1 MSHYVSSEK
10 SRYYGRVY
18 TICKYIFY
26 VLVVTGILL
35 FLTLYLFPKVVNP
48 NTNKR
53 VWHIVAY
60 VFLGL
65 AGLYSIVRV
74 PIEIVSVARKNKI
87 LKEGDL
93 VFGGEDFYVRTAI
106 TKNGYGQSTHFEY
119 WLHFA
124 YYWSPAPHIIKK
136 RFVKQSIDGS
146 SAYHIENTGFPNG
159 LMPLRFL
166 DGEAV
171 FDDATASQL
180 WYGKFTQKTLKI
192 RCTFKAAEILA
203 YPEEFTQKP
212 QENPA
217 KTEEKNPK
225 VEEKPRVYINPSI
238 NETSTK
244 ELYEKET
251 KFSTKTSEDIRSAL
265 KGIDDQHS
273 DSFVKF
279 SEDDEKFV
287 SEMYARLY
295 KGGKVNFTDEERNR
309 IWDLVDAGYD
319 KSHRLQTLGGFILI
333 LQNQI
338 NGAIAP
344 LLEAA
349 EYYDP
354 IALRIL
360 GVLFDD
366 KLGTNYGINDREL
379 AAFFY
384 YSSAYASEGRAISK
398 DILDRFFDLRKS
410 EKYSLKQAVLG
421 ASAAKTIKYSTYP
434 NLYEFMTL
442 DTLNYNDQ
450 IIMQSFLGSIDCEY
464 RKLLLEQKP
473 QYKFLSDYDFKQIV
487 MNRLFY
493 YYCAFNF
500 GLEFRSV
507 KEIVLEKTKQPLKVI
522 KQDK

>member
-1 MSHYVSSEK
+1 MSHYVSHEK
-10 SRYYGRVY
+10 SRYYGRIY
-18 TICKYIFY
+18 TVAKYIFFT
-26 VLVVTGILL
+26 LVAVGL
-35 FLTLYLFPKVVNP
+35 FLFFYLYLFSKAIKDV
-48 NTNKR
+48 K
-53 VWHIVAY
+53 IVFPILAY
-60 VFLGL
+60 SFIGLG
-65 AGLYSIVRV
+65 ALYSIVRI
-74 PIEIVSVARKNKI
+74 PIEIVSVKRKNKI
-87 LKEGDL
+87 LKEGEL
-93 VFGGEDFYVRTAI
+93 VFGGEDIHVHTSI

-119 WLHFA
+119 WLIFT
-124 YYWSPAPHIIKK
+124 YYWSPTKHVIRK
-136 RFVKQSIDGS
+136 RSVRQSIDGS
-146 SAYHIENTGFPNG
+146 AADLIENTGFPNG
-159 LMPLRFL
+159 LMPMRVL

-171 FDDATASQL
+171 FDEATAYQL
-180 WYGKFTQKTLKI
+180 WRDEFKQKKITLGGTYKF
-192 RCTFKAAEILA
+192 AEILA
-203 YPEEFTQKP
+203 YPEEYKEKT
-212 QENPA
+212 QENQV
-217 KTEEKNPK
+217 KSEEKQTK

-238 NETSTK
+238 NEKSTK

-265 KGIDDQHS
+265 KEIDDQHS

-338 NGAIAP
+338 NGAITP

-354 IALRIL
+354 VALRIL

-421 ASAAKTIKYSTYP
+421 ASAAKAIKYSTYP

-464 RKLLLEQKP
+464 RKLLLEQEPK
-473 QYKFLSDYDFKQIV
+473 YTFLRNYDFKQIV

-493 YYCAFNF
+493 HYCAFNF
-500 GLEFRSV
+500 GLDFRRV
-507 KEIVLEKTKQPLKVI
+507 KEIVLEKTKQPIKVI